1 MLKKLLPLVLA
12 LIGTGAGVGAG
23 LFLMPAKGEA
33 PEVADHG
40 DDHEVVKSDDPHVA
54 DDPHKADDP
63 HGGTDNEYVK
73 INNQFVIPIMGAKR
87 VEALVVAGISLEVS
101 SGTTQAVYARE
112 PKLRDVFLQVLFDHA
127 NIGGFE
133 GSFTSGERME
143 ILRSALLDAARSVL
157 GSDVKD
163 VLITEIARQDAA

>member
-1 MLKKLLPLVLA
+1 MLKKLLPVLLA

-23 LFLMPAKGEA
+23 LFLMPAGGEA
-33 PEVADHG
+33 PVADHG
-40 DDHEVVKSDDPHVA
+40 DGKSAGLQAEIDTQRDDAP
-54 DDPHKADDP
+54 DGDS
-63 HGGTDNEYVK
+63 NEYVK
-73 INNQFVIPIMGAKR
+73 LNNQFVIPIMGPKR
-87 VEALVVAGISLEVS
+87 VEALVVAALSVEVA
-101 SGTTQAVYARE
+101 SGMSQEVYQRE
-112 PKLRDVFLQVLFDHA
+112 PKLRDVFLQVMFDHA

-143 ILRSALLDAARSVL
+143 ILRAALLDAARSVL

>member
-1 MLKKLLPLVLA
+1 MLKKLLPVVLA

-23 LFLMPAKGEA
+23 LFLMPAEGDV

-40 DDHEVVKSDDPHVA
+40 DDHAVVTSDDPHAA
-54 DDPHKADDP
+54 DETHKGDDP
-63 HGGTDNEYVK
+63 HGSAGNEYVK

-87 VEALVVAGISLEVS
+87 VEALVVAAISLEVS
-101 SGTTQAVYARE
+101 GGTTQVVYARE
-112 PKLRDVFLQVLFDHA
+112 PKLRDVFLQVMFDHA

-157 GSDVKD
+157 GADVKD

>member
-1 MLKKLLPLVLA
+1 MIRKLLPILLA
-12 LIGTGAGVGAG
+12 LIGTSAGIGAG
-23 LFLMPAKGEA
+23 LFLMPTVDATAVDPAAQLSSDTHAPAKHRE
-33 PEVADHG
+33 E
-40 DDHEVVKSDDPHVA
+40 DDHDSS
-54 DDPHKADDP
+54 
-63 HGGTDNEYVK
+63 DNEYVK
-73 INNQFVIPIMGAKR
+73 LSNQFVVPIMGSQR
-87 VEALVVAGISLEVS
+87 VEALVVASLSVEVIP
-101 SGTTQAVYARE
+101 GTTQTVYQKE

-133 GSFTSGERME
+133 GPFTAGDRMD